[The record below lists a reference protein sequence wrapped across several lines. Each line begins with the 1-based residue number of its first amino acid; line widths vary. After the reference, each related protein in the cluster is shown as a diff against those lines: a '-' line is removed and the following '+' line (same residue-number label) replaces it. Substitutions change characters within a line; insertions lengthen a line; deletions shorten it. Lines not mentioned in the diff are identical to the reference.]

1 MSQKSN
7 PQVFVL
13 GWDAADWKFIN
24 PLLDSGQLPAL
35 QRVIEAG
42 VMGNIATITPPLSP
56 ILWTSIAT
64 GKYGDEHGVLN
75 FVEPSPETGK
85 RIPISVLSR
94 KVRAIWNILTHEGF
108 KTHLIGWWPSYPS
121 EPINGIT
128 VSNHFADVNAQH
140 EFPEWDL
147 SEDHVHP
154 KERIDELKEL
164 RIHPIE
170 LTWNHIAP
178 FVPNATREHV
188 EDPKNH
194 ELFNAIIMMLARCSS
209 FHNVATHILA
219 TQEWNFIG
227 LYLDTIDK
235 ASHYFMKFHPPQQ
248 KHISDY
254 DYNLFKD
261 VMTGFYIYHDM
272 MLDRLLDLMDEN
284 AHLMIL
290 SDHGFYSDHRRLET
304 LPKDSMAP
312 AFEHSKFGMFCLKGP
327 GIKKDERIY
336 GASLIDITPTL
347 LHLFGLPPAADMPG
361 NILNQ
366 SFIDFKEPERIPTW
380 EIQDGKNWGELDESV
395 KIDVWAAQEALQQL
409 IALGYIESMEESD
422 ERLLDQIQTENAFHS
437 AQIKIHSGRPLEAIR
452 ILDEIHAAKP
462 ENPKVLSTLLTTH
475 LTLGNPVEARKYLS
489 LMRKKFGTEN
499 TPQLDFLEGRVL
511 IQEVQPGKALTF
523 LKKAASHEVAHAGFY
538 QTLGR
543 VFLVCKDWK
552 EAQKVFTKAVT
563 MDSENAPA
571 YHGLCI
577 ALIRQQKYD
586 KAIEA
591 GLNAVAIRHMFPN
604 AHYHLGEALFH
615 SGLHEHAAN
624 AFEMALTQEPGFG
637 LARKYLIQIYS
648 ENVINE
654 ERKKFHQQILDKNM
668 RPQMTIVSG
677 LPRSGTSMMMQ
688 MLKAG
693 GADLLVDNI
702 RQNDDNNPKGYME
715 YEPVKKLL
723 SDNSWLKDQN
733 GKTIKII
740 LQLLTTLDMSCDY
753 KIILM
758 DRDLEEI
765 LRSQQKMLGKQ
776 EDTLNLKLMTTFEQ
790 QKEKISSWLV
800 GKPNIQVL
808 YVKYTDVI
816 ENPAHEANRV
826 NLFLSEKLDE
836 QKMVQAVDE
845 QLYRNRK
852 EANAN

>member
-1 MSQKSN
+1 MPKKN
-7 PQVFVL
+7 NTQVFVL

-24 PLLDSGQLPAL
+24 PLLDSGKMPAL

-42 VMGNIATITPPLSP
+42 VMGNIMTIDPPLSP

-64 GKYGDEHGVLN
+64 GKYGDQHGVLN
-75 FVEPSPETGK
+75 FVEPSAETGK

-94 KVRAIWNILTHEGF
+94 KVRAIWNILTHEGY
-108 KTHLIGWWPSYPS
+108 KTHLIGWWPSYPA
-121 EPINGIT
+121 EPINGIN
-128 VSNHFADVNAQH
+128 VSNHFPDVNSYDSY
-140 EFPEWDL
+140 PEWDL
-147 SEDHVHP
+147 SENHIHP
-154 KERIDELKEL
+154 KEQFDELKEL

-170 LTWNHIAP
+170 LHWNHIAP
-178 FVPNATREHV
+178 FVPTATKEHL
-188 EDPKNH
+188 EDPKNQ

-219 TQEWNFIG
+219 TQEWNFVG

-248 KHISDY
+248 KHISDE

-261 VMTGFYIYHDM
+261 VMTGFYMYHDM
-272 MLDRLLDLMDEN
+272 MLDRLLDLMGDN
-284 AHLMIL
+284 AHLMII

-312 AFEHSKFGMFCLKGP
+312 MFEHSKYGIFCLKGP
-327 GIKKDERIY
+327 GIKADERVY
-336 GASLIDITPTL
+336 GSSLIDITPTL
-347 LHLFGLPPAADMPG
+347 LHLFDLPVGKDMSG
-361 NILNQ
+361 KVLEQ
-366 SFIDFKEPERIPTW
+366 SFIEPKEIKYIDTW
-380 EIQDGKNWGELDESV
+380 EIQDGENWGELDESI
-395 KIDVWAAQEALQQL
+395 KIDVWSAQEALQQL
-409 IALGYIESMEESD
+409 IALGYIDEMDESD
-422 ERLLDQIQTENAFHS
+422 EKLLDQIQTENAFHS
-437 AQIKIHSGRPLEAIR
+437 AQIKMGTNRTLEAIP
-452 ILDEIHAAKP
+452 ILEELHANKP
-462 ENPKVLSTLLTTH
+462 ENIKFTGTLLSAH
-475 LTLGNPVEARKYLS
+475 LALNNPVEARKYLT
-489 LMRKKFGTEN
+489 LMRNKVGTEN

-511 IQEVQPGKALTF
+511 IQEVQPAKALVF
-523 LKKAASHEVAHAGFY
+523 LEKAANHEVANAGFY

-543 VFLVCKDWK
+543 LFLVSKDWK
-552 EAQKVFTKAVT
+552 KAQKVFLKAIEL
-563 MDSENAPA
+563 DSENAVA
-571 YHGLCI
+571 YHGLCV
-577 ALIRQQKYD
+577 ALMRQKKYE

-591 GLNAVAIRHMFPN
+591 GLNAVGIKHMFPN

-615 SGLHEHAAN
+615 AELFEHAAN

-637 LARKYLIQIYS
+637 LARKYLIQIYT
-648 ENVINE
+648 ENIKND
-654 ERKKFHQQILDKNM
+654 ERRKIHQEILDKNM

-693 GADLLVDNI
+693 GADLLVDDL
-702 RQNDDNNPKGYME
+702 RKNDDNNPKGYME

-723 SDNSWLKDQN
+723 TDNSWLKDQN

-740 LQLLTTLDMSCDY
+740 LQLLTALDMSCDY
-753 KIILM
+753 KIIMM

-765 LRSQQKMLGKQ
+765 LKSQQKMLGKK
-776 EDTLNLKLMTTFEQ
+776 EETLNLKLMTTFEQ
-790 QKEKISSWLV
+790 QKEKINGWLA

-816 ENPAHEANRV
+816 DNPKAEAHRI
-826 NLFLSEKLDE
+826 NLFLSETLDE
-836 QKMVQAVDE
+836 GKMLEAVDE

-852 EANAN
+852 KETI

>member
-1 MSQKSN
+1 MSKKN
-7 PQVFVL
+7 NTQVFVL
-13 GWDAADWKFIN
+13 GWDAADWKFIT
-24 PLLDSGQLPAL
+24 PLMDSGKMPAL
-35 QRVIEAG
+35 QRVVEAG
-42 VMGNIATITPPLSP
+42 VMGNILTIDPPLSP

-75 FVEPSPETGK
+75 FVEPSTETGK

-94 KVRAIWNILTHEGF
+94 KVRAIWNILTHEGY
-108 KTHLIGWWPSYPS
+108 KTHLIGWWPSYPA
-121 EPINGIT
+121 EPINGVN
-128 VSNHFADVNAQH
+128 VSNHFSDVNSQNS
-140 EFPEWDL
+140 FPDWEL
-147 SEDHVHP
+147 SENHIHP
-154 KERIDELKEL
+154 KEQFDELKEL
-164 RIHPIE
+164 RIHPME

-178 FVPNATREHV
+178 FVPAATKEHI

-194 ELFNAIIMMLARCSS
+194 ELLNAIIMMLARCSS

-235 ASHYFMKFHPPQQ
+235 ASHYFMRYHPPQQ
-248 KHISDY
+248 KHISDE

-272 MLDRLLDLMDEN
+272 MLDRLLDLMGDQ

-312 AFEHSKFGMFCLKGP
+312 AFEHSKYGIFCLKGP
-327 GIKKDERIY
+327 GIKADERVY
-336 GASLIDITPTL
+336 GSSLIDITPTL
-347 LHLFGLPPAADMPG
+347 LQLFDLPIGKDMPG
-361 NILNQ
+361 KVLDQ
-366 SFIDFKEPERIPTW
+366 SFIDPKEPKYIDTW
-380 EIQDGKNWGELDESV
+380 EIQDGKNWGELDESI
-395 KIDVWAAQEALQQL
+395 KIDVWSAQEALQQL
-409 IALGYIESMEESD
+409 IALGYIDELDESD
-422 ERLLDQIQTENAFHS
+422 EKLLDQIQTENTFHS
-437 AQIKIHSGRPLEAIR
+437 AQIKISTGRQLEAIP
-452 ILDEIHAAKP
+452 ILEELHAQKP
-462 ENPKVLSTLLTTH
+462 ENIKFIGTLLSAH
-475 LTLGNPVEARKYLS
+475 LSLNNPLEARKYLT
-489 LMRKKFGTEN
+489 LMRNKLGTEN

-511 IQEVQPGKALTF
+511 IQEVQPQKALTF
-523 LKKAASHEVAHAGFY
+523 LEKAANHEVANAGFY

-543 VFLVCKDWK
+543 VFLVSKDWK
-552 EAQKVFTKAVT
+552 KAQKVFTKAIS
-563 MDSENAPA
+563 MDSENAVA
-571 YHGLCI
+571 YHGLCV
-577 ALIRQQKYD
+577 ALMRQQKYE

-591 GLNAVAIRHMFPN
+591 GLNAVSIKHMFPN

-615 SGLHEHAAN
+615 AEMYEHAAN

-637 LARKYLIQIYS
+637 LARKYLIQIYT
-648 ENVINE
+648 EKVQNE
-654 ERKKFHQQILDKNM
+654 ERRKIHQQILDKNM

-693 GADLLVDNI
+693 GADLLVDDL

-723 SDNSWLKDQN
+723 TNNSWLKDQN

-740 LQLLTTLDMSCDY
+740 LQLLNALDMTCDY
-753 KIILM
+753 KIIMM

-765 LRSQQKMLGKQ
+765 LKSQQKMLGKK
-776 EDTLNLKLMTTFEQ
+776 EETLNLKLMTTFEQ
-790 QKEKISSWLV
+790 QKEKINGWLS

-808 YVKYTDVI
+808 HVKYADVI
-816 ENPAHEANRV
+816 ENPVHEANRI
-826 NLFLSEKLDE
+826 NLFLSETMNE
-836 QKMVQAVDE
+836 EKMVQAVDE

-852 EANAN
+852 KETI